1 MIENP
6 PELPFDGNAL
16 EILFDE
22 KYSAHLK
29 KADDEYLYWSKAKY
43 ISPKDVLPENFW
55 AAIKYSR
62 RSKSRQIQ
70 FNNKYTK
77 YTFTFFETLFMQRLL
92 HEFDMNFGGTLISSD
107 TVSEKQRQSYLIS
120 SLMEEAIAS
129 SKMEGAATTRKVAK
143 EMLIRHSKPKDKSEQ
158 MIVNNYSTIRYL
170 SEIKNENLT
179 PAMILEIH
187 KRITEK
193 TLENPDDEG
202 KFRREDNI
210 VVQDA
215 VSGEIA
221 HVPPSAL
228 EIEPFIKDLCDFANT
243 DREFIHPIVKA
254 IIIHFMISFL
264 HPFADGNGRTARS
277 LFYWFML
284 KKGYWITEFL
294 SISRVIYGS
303 KSQYEKSFLYTEIDG
318 CDLNYFIQY
327 NLEVL
332 HKAFDELNVY
342 LKRKTDEQNALLEYR
357 NEGISERQA
366 QILKVIAKSPKKI
379 FIAKDFETRLGVSI
393 KTARTDLEEL
403 VKRGFI
409 ESVPVNKRL
418 VGYVGKPR

>member
-22 KYSAHLK
+22 KYSACLK
-29 KADDEYLYWSKAKY
+29 KADDEYLYWNKAKY
-43 ISPKDVLPENFW
+43 IVPKDVRPEDFW

-62 RSKSRQIQ
+62 RSKARQIQ
-70 FNNKYTK
+70 FNNKYI
-77 YTFTFFETLFMQRLL
+77 FTFFETLFMQQSL

-187 KRITEK
+187 KRITEN

-202 KFRREDNI
+202 KFRSEDNI

-221 HVPPSAL
+221 HIPPSAL

-332 HKAFDELNVY
+332 RKAFDELNIY

-366 QILKVIAKSPKKI
+366 QILKIIEKTPKKI
-379 FIAKDFETRLGVSI
+379 FIAKDFETRLGVST

-403 VKRGFI
+403 VKRGFV

-418 VGYVGKPR
+418 VGYVGKLRNF

>member
-22 KYSAHLK
+22 KYSACLK
-29 KADDEYLYWSKAKY
+29 KADDEYLYWNKAKY
-43 ISPKDVLPENFW
+43 IVPKDVRPEDFW

-70 FNNKYTK
+70 FNNKYI
-77 YTFTFFETLFMQRLL
+77 FTFFETLFMQQSL

-187 KRITEK
+187 KRITEN

-202 KFRREDNI
+202 KFRSEDNI

-221 HVPPSAL
+221 HIPPSAL

-332 HKAFDELNVY
+332 RKAFDELNIY

-366 QILKVIAKSPKKI
+366 QILKIIEKTPKKI
-379 FIAKDFETRLGVSI
+379 FIAKDFETRLGVST

-403 VKRGFI
+403 VKRGFV

-418 VGYVGKPR
+418 VGYVGKPKKH